1 MYCTKVLIINCISNP
16 KAMFS
21 SSVTFSHIDA
31 VPLCIDPLTFSAGE
45 NVFLNLLLVQK
56 GYNYSRL
63 LNLIYIYGSRI
74 KIKNAHQSHHQFL
87 HDIYSKEQYV

>member
-45 NVFLNLLLVQK
+45 NVFL
-56 GYNYSRL
+56 
-63 LNLIYIYGSRI
+63 IC
-74 KIKNAHQSHHQFL
+74 FL
-87 HDIYSKEQYV
+87 YKRAIIIII